1 MSDFIFARK
10 TSNLILL
17 CSAKVR
23 KPTEHLQ
30 VTLNPLAI
38 KGNIAEKA
46 ALYAR
51 GCVQIYGFDLLWL
64 VTGCKKPTSVSAFGK
79 IESKIR
85 LFWRSL
91 VASADLQEVF
101 CGLHNLIFTQ
111 AKSQANSQTE
121 LSIYQ

>member
-30 VTLNPLAI
+30 VTLNQLAI
-38 KGNIAEKA
+38 KGTIAEKNRFIRA
-46 ALYAR
+46 WTCSNIRICL
-51 GCVQIYGFDLLWL
+51 IWL
-64 VTGCKKPTSVSAFGK
+64 IIGCKITASVNAFGK
-79 IESKIR
+79 VESKIR

-91 VASADLQEVF
+91 VASADLLRGVLWF
-101 CGLHNLIFTQ
+101 
-111 AKSQANSQTE
+111 A
-121 LSIYQ
+121 